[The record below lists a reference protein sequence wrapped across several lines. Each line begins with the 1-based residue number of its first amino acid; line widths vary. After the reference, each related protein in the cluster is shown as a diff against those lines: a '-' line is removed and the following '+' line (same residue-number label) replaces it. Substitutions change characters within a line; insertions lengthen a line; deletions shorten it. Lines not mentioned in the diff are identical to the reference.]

1 MEPLEEGDPKQIG
14 PFLLLK
20 RLGAGGMGVVYLGES
35 QGYREVAVKVMHGHL
50 ARDPEYRRRFAG
62 EVEAA
67 RKVGGFITAQVV
79 DAKPDAKPPELPWMA
94 TAYIPGPSLAKAIA
108 ERGPLSEADVRRH
121 GAALAEGLAGIHVHG
136 YIHRDLKPGNV
147 ILAPDGPR
155 IIDFGIVKIAD
166 ATSLTAPDTVI
177 GTPEYMSPEQLNG
190 QELTSQCDIFALG
203 GILTYA
209 ATGHSPFNGSST
221 TAVCMQ
227 ILNGRPNLDPLAGE
241 LREIISDCLKKA
253 PGDRPDA
260 AALLQRFH
268 SLTAARAPVT
278 IGTAGPVSG
287 PHPRGQILPANG
299 GKAPPAAMSGA
310 SLTSTI
316 NRVPPAP
323 PQVNQSGAPQS
334 AARRNR
340 EPQHRRRLVPLAA
353 AGAVALAGVAGLVVF
368 LLPNHPAGG
377 SPATVSSARGTLGTT
392 LSPAGHMA
400 WSVAFG
406 PNDTLACG
414 DRDGETFLWNT
425 ATTKN
430 TATLTDSASQG
441 GVFSVAFG
449 PGGILATG
457 ENDGRTDLWNNTT
470 GKHVTLS
477 DVSHQVVPSVAFGPE
492 GILATDQVSS
502 ADLWNSATGKL
513 ITRLT
518 DPAGSAGVFSLAFG
532 PAGTLAVGDHNGRVY
547 LWNITTRKVTAI
559 LADPAT
565 AAVNSVAFARN
576 GTLAVGDSSG
586 KTYLWNISTRKV
598 TAILADPATAAVNS
612 VAFAPNGTLAVGDSS
627 GKTYLWN
634 ITTRKVTAILADP
647 AGTAVNSVA
656 FAPNGA
662 VLATGDYSGK
672 TSLWNITYRRS

>member
-1 MEPLEEGDPKQIG
+1 VEPLEEGDPKQIG

-50 ARDPEYRRRFAG
+50 ARNPEYRRRFAG

-79 DAKPDAKPPELPWMA
+79 DAKPDATPPELPWMA
-94 TAYIPGPSLAKAIA
+94 TAYIPGPSLAQAIA
-108 ERGPLSEADVRRH
+108 ERGKLSEADVRRL

-147 ILAPDGPR
+147 VLAPDGPR

-190 QELTSQCDIFALG
+190 QELTNQCDIFALG
-203 GILTYA
+203 GVLTCA

-221 TAVCMQ
+221 TAICMQ
-227 ILNGRPNLDPLAGE
+227 ILNGPPNLDPLTGE
-241 LREIISDCLKKA
+241 LRKIISDCLKKA

-268 SLTAARAPVT
+268 SLTAASGPIA

-287 PHPRGQILPANG
+287 AHPRGQILQAHE
-299 GKAPPAAMSGA
+299 GKSPRAAMQGS
-310 SLTSTI
+310 SVTSTI
-316 NRVPPAP
+316 NLVPPVP
-323 PQVNQSGAPQS
+323 PQVKQPGAPQS
-334 AARRNR
+334 TARRPAR
-340 EPQHRRRLVPLAA
+340 EPQQRRRLVPLTA
-353 AGAVALAGVAGLVVF
+353 AGAVAVAGVAGLVVF
-368 LLPNHPAGG
+368 LLHNHPAGG
-377 SPATVSSARGTLGTT
+377 SPATVSSARGALATT

-406 PNDTLACG
+406 PNNTLACG
-414 DRDGETFLWNT
+414 DRNGNTYLWNT
-425 ATTKN
+425 ATRKN
-430 TATLTDSASQG
+430 TAILTDSASQG
-441 GVFSVAFG
+441 GVFSVAFR
-449 PGGILATG
+449 PDGILAIG
-457 ENDGRTDLWNNTT
+457 ENDGRTDLWYSTT

-477 DVSHQVVPSVAFGPE
+477 DISHQVVPSVAFGPD

-502 ADLWNSATGKL
+502 TDLWNSTTGKL

-518 DPAGSAGVFSLAFG
+518 DPPGSAGVFSLAFG

-547 LWNITTRKVTAI
+547 LWNTTTRKVTAT
-559 LADPAT
+559 LTDPAT
-565 AAVNSVAFARN
+565 
-576 GTLAVGDSSG
+576 T
-586 KTYLWNISTRKV
+586 
-598 TAILADPATAAVNS
+598 AVNS

-627 GKTYLWN
+627 GKIYLWN
-634 ITTRKVTAILADP
+634 TTTRKVTATLTDP
-647 AGTAVNSVA
+647 ATTAVNSVA

-662 VLATGDYSGK
+662 VLATGDYSGE
-672 TSLWNITYRRS
+672 TSLWNITY